1 MLQFTDPKKLSK
13 EKDPREDAW
22 ISLRKG
28 NKIGMGGDRWRE
40 LGGKGCRDGE
50 QMGSSVG
57 QTEKE
62 LELVRRGRGDNLCDE
77 LET

>member
-1 MLQFTDPKKLSK
+1 
-13 EKDPREDAW
+13 
-22 ISLRKG
+22 
-28 NKIGMGGDRWRE
+28 MGGDRWRE